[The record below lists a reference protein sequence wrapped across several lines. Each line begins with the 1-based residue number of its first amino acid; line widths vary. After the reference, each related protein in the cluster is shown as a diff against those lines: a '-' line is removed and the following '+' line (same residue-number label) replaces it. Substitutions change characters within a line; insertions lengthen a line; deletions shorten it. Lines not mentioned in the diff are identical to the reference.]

1 MTRVKLL
8 YLEGYF
14 SSSQL
19 SACGKALMN
28 VGQYVEIAMARE
40 PLSPLQ
46 DCANNSFTMLFILEM
61 FTVYCELFLSKQ
73 SFLEPYFLYELT
85 CMTEDAV

>member
-8 YLEGYF
+8 FLEGYF

-19 SACGKALMN
+19 SACGKALVN
-28 VGQYVEIAMARE
+28 VGQYVEITMARE

-46 DCANNSFTMLFILEM
+46 DCAYNSFPMLFILET
-61 FTVYCELFLSKQ
+61 FTVNCEF
-73 SFLEPYFLYELT
+73 
-85 CMTEDAV
+85 